1 MTSPTAVLLSE
12 KNFLRFYGADAVK
25 ELSLNILDIAKNSV
39 KAGADTVYV
48 TLTETDDTFTMA
60 ISDNGCGMKPDFLKT
75 VTDPFSTTRTTRK
88 VGMGIPFLK
97 LAAEQTGGSFKI
109 ESKHESAYPQ
119 DHGTVTTAVFNK
131 NSIDFTPLGD
141 IISTVTTLIQ
151 GSPDIRWIFT
161 HTMPQ
166 NEVSLDTQEL
176 KTVLGEVP
184 LDNLEVILWI
194 KGYLE
199 EAYASA
205 NA

>member
-1 MTSPTAVLLSE
+1 M
-12 KNFLRFYGADAVK
+12 K

-48 TLTETDDTFTMA
+48 TLAETEDTFTMK

-97 LAAEQTGGSFKI
+97 LAAEQTGGSFSI
-109 ESKHESAYPQ
+109 ESKHESDYPE
-119 DHGTVTTAVFNK
+119 DHGTVTTAVFYK

-141 IISTVTTLIQ
+141 IVSSITTLIQ
-151 GSPDIRWIFT
+151 GSPDIRWIFS
-161 HTMPQ
+161 HTSPE

-176 KTVLGEVP
+176 KEVLGDVP

-199 EAYASA
+199 EAYASDK
-205 NA
+205 NE